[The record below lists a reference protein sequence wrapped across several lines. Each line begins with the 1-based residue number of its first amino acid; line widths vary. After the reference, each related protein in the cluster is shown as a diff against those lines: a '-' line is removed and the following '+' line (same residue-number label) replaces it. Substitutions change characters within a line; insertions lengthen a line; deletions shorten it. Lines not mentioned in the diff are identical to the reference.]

1 MKRSPSNRGPNRSSA
16 ALLRPFPLDA
26 GDPCR
31 SNKQTRASVSNPH
44 PATRNKGLGMER
56 AVGLEHGVTQRSVA
70 AAVAADA
77 TAVAA
82 AEAVAA
88 AAAAAAHFISGRRRG
103 GEERPPPPLEKSE

>member
-1 MKRSPSNRGPNRSSA
+1 MKRSPSNRGANRSSA

-26 GDPCR
+26 GDP
-31 SNKQTRASVSNPH
+31 
-44 PATRNKGLGMER
+44 
-56 AVGLEHGVTQRSVA
+56 VGLEHGVTQRSVA

>member
-70 AAVAADA
+70 ADA

-82 AEAVAA
+82 AEAV

-103 GEERPPPPLEKSE
+103 GEERPSPPLEKSE